1 MHSTRTRLFASF
13 INDDRKSMR
22 KVVSLPFH
30 GYSSAGLLSRLLLCY
45 ALLASSHTSHL
56 IFYPV
61 HYCHFIYSLML
72 MSNLNPP
79 TTAGPR
85 KGCIC
90 ELSHRYCDRITC
102 SDALARRFEGLRDL
116 KPCRRVRVIIY
127 LCLSVDSYTP
137 LLPSLKPPSFSP
149 TKPLNAT
156 PEPHPFNTTFNH
168 THTPSPPPHQ
178 YQHQHTPPHLLLHLD
193 RIHPS
198 SPLP

>member
-1 MHSTRTRLFASF
+1 
-13 INDDRKSMR
+13 MR
-22 KVVSLPFH
+22 KVISLPFH
-30 GYSSAGLLSRLLLCY
+30 GYSSAGLLSRLLLCH

-85 KGCIC
+85 KGCIW
-90 ELSHRYCDRITC
+90 ELSHRYCDPITC
-102 SDALARRFEGLRDL
+102 SDALARKFEGLRDP

-127 LCLSVDSYTP
+127 LCLSVDSYTQ
-137 LLPSLKPPSFSP
+137 LPPSFSP

-156 PEPHPFNTTFNH
+156 PEHHPFNTTFNH
-168 THTPSPPPHQ
+168 SHTPSPPP
-178 YQHQHTPPHLLLHLD
+178 TPIPTPTY
-193 RIHPS
+193 PS
-198 SPLP
+198 ASLSPSGPYPPLIAASLASKTRTREIPTYPL